1 MVYVNHTAWGKGLV
15 VKREIL
21 EKDGRYVEVS
31 EGGNYLTVRFDD
43 GRVSKFAIPASF
55 ERGVLTAA
63 GELKNEVDNAIAV
76 ARELEKKKKIDSMA
90 GIKEDACMLGRRC
103 LGRRTSRVSSPSLA
117 SGGAIEEL
125 YESYLID
132 QGYRTETPGGHDS
145 TVYSYIK
152 AIKNHVLEEEGIS
165 WDTLKTEIAMIIPL
179 YDKGGAK
186 ELIGS
191 KSNNTVI
198 CALKCFEK
206 LVDGNP

>member
-1 MVYVNHTAWGKGLV
+1 MGTI
-15 VKREIL
+15 VKREIAK
-21 EKDGRYVEVS
+21 EGRFIEVS
-31 EGGNYLTVRFDD
+31 EGGNYITARFDN
-43 GRVSKFAIPASF
+43 GKEARFAIPASF
-55 ERGVLTAA
+55 EKGIITAA
-63 GELKNEVDNAIAV
+63 GDLNAEVEV
-76 ARELEKKKKIDSMA
+76 ALTESRVYKEKKKSDSLA
-90 GIKEDACMLGRRC
+90 GMIIPV
-103 LGRRTSRVSSPSLA
+103 VSSGERS
-117 SGGAIEEL
+117 SRHVVHGAIERAFED
-125 YESYLID
+125 YLIRE
-132 QGYRTETPGGHDS
+132 GYQTETPSGHDS

-165 WDTLKTEIAMIIPL
+165 WDTLKTEIARIIPL